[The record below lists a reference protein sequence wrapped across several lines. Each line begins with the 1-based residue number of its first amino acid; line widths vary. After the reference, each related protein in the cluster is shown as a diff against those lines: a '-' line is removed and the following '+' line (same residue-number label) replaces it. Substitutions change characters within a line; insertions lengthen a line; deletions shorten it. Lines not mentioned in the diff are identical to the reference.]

1 MGLTRRKFT
10 RELKMAAI
18 QQLDAGSSAAEVA
31 RAFEI
36 NANVLHRWR
45 KEFQHGP
52 ANAFPGMG
60 KRRWEETRVVQLE
73 RVLLRSSNKAAL
85 RPCGIDCKVK
95 SATL

>member
-36 NANVLHRWR
+36 NGNLLHRWR

-52 ANAFPGMG
+52 GNAFPGGG
-60 KRRWEETRVVQLE
+60 KRRWRKPASPNWNA
-73 RVLLRSSNKAAL
+73 RSASK
-85 RPCGIDCKVK
+85 PWK
-95 SATL
+95 SIF